1 MRILYFAEMKE
12 LLDRSEDHFHFDY
25 EISVEA
31 LKTHLYQTYPI
42 IQGKKF
48 QVAVN
53 EEFVQNDEMVKSN
66 DIVALIPPVSGG

>member
-42 IQGKKF
+42 IQSEKF

-53 EEFVQNDEMVKSN
+53 EEFVQNDEMVKPN

>member
-1 MRILYFAEMKE
+1 MKILYFAELKE
-12 LLDRSEDHFHFDY
+12 LVNRTEDAFSFDY
-25 EISVEA
+25 EISVEQ
-31 LKTHLYQTYPI
+31 LKQHLYSTYPV

-53 EEFVQNDEMVKSN
+53 EEFVRDNDTVKPN

>member
-42 IQGKKF
+42 IQGKKISSRC
-48 QVAVN
+48 
-53 EEFVQNDEMVKSN
+53 K
-66 DIVALIPPVSGG
+66 

>member
-42 IQGKKF
+42 IQGQKF

-53 EEFVQNDEMVKSN
+53 EEFVQNDEMVKPN